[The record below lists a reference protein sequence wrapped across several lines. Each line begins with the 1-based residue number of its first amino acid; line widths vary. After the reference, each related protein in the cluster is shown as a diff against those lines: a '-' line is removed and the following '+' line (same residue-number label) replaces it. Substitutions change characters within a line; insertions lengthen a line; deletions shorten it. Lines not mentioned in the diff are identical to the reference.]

1 MSDPA
6 DSAATAPVRLA
17 RFLAA
22 GGLASRRACEDI
34 IRAGRVT
41 VNGQAV
47 TTPACTVVPD
57 RDQVLCDGRPVC
69 PQRPLCLLL
78 NKPVGYTC
86 SARDD
91 HAERLVYELVPKNL
105 GRLFSVGRLDRD
117 SEGLILL
124 TNDGDL
130 AQRLAHPSGGI
141 RKVYHVEVRGRV
153 DAETLGALRRGIV
166 DDGEFLKPLAVTLHR
181 LSRGRIGLAMTL
193 QEGRKREV
201 RRLCAA
207 QGLAVLRL
215 RRVAFGPLRLGSLPA
230 GAWRDVS
237 AAELEAL
244 RRAGDGPA
252 EG

>member
-1 MSDPA
+1 MSSPA

-34 IRAGRVT
+34 IRAGRVS
-41 VNGQAV
+41 VNGQTV

-57 RDQVLCDGRPVC
+57 RDRVLCDGHAVC
-69 PQRPLCLLL
+69 PQKAVCLLL

-91 HAERLVYELVPKNL
+91 HAERLVYELVPKHL

-141 RKVYHVEVRGRV
+141 RKVYHVDVRGRV
-153 DAETLGALRRGIV
+153 DAETLDALRRGIV
-166 DDGEFLKPLAVTLHR
+166 DDGEFLKPISVTLR
-181 LSRGRIGLAMTL
+181 RPVGGRVGLAMTL

-215 RRVAFGPLRLGSLPA
+215 RRVAFGPLRLGNLPA
-230 GAWRDVS
+230 GAWR
-237 AAELEAL
+237 ELTAREQADL
-244 RRAGDGPA
+244 RRAGEPPQD
-252 EG
+252 